1 MTVIT
6 PYGFDFGHQRITR
19 MVEHRGATIVRVLN
33 MVTGQYVDV
42 QTSPAGRKNYVSVGT
57 LDKGEL
63 KREMEQPE

>member
-6 PYGFDFGHQRITR
+6 PCGFDFGHQRITR

-42 QTSPAGRKNYVSVGT
+42 QTSPAGRKSYVSVGT
-57 LDKGEL
+57 LNKDAM
-63 KREMEQPE
+63 KREREAGE

>member
-6 PYGFDFGHQRITR
+6 PCGFDFGHQRITR

-42 QTSPAGRKNYVSVGT
+42 QTSPTGRKNYVSVGT
-57 LDKGEL
+57 LNKDAM
-63 KREMEQPE
+63 KREREAGE